1 MKGCT
6 LNPKILIG
14 AIVVIIIVLAAP
26 LLLNANRSAAPVPA
40 AAPAAPA
47 APALP
52 PPPPPPPA
60 DAAAAPA
67 PIDYPVVYAPPP
79 RTIPQYEQQQIASG
93 PPLTAETLV
102 GTAWEVTTPQGSV
115 AIEIGPNGQATASHP
130 LVGAIPGKWS
140 VNGNKVTASASFMG
154 QSMSI
159 QAEIQGST
167 LKVPGQNIR
176 RLR

>member
-1 MKGCT
+1 MKGSIV
-6 LNPKILIG
+6 NPKILIG
-14 AIVVIIIVLAAP
+14 AIVLLLIVLTVP
-26 LLLNANRSAAPVPA
+26 LLLNSNRGTAGAPAPT
-40 AAPAAPA
+40 AAPAAPV

-52 PPPPPPPA
+52 PPPPVN
-60 DAAAAPA
+60 AAAAP
-67 PIDYPVVYAPPP
+67 PPPDYPIVYAPPP

-102 GTAWEVTTPQGSV
+102 GTAWEVSTPQGAV

-140 VNGNKVTASASFMG
+140 INGNKVTASASFMG